1 MAALD
6 DNQFLTFGIDGDVY
20 AIPVSKVQEVLEY
33 IKPVRLPRT
42 APYLKGLINIRGTG
56 IPVVDLRMRFEMPE
70 LEVTSDTAIIVVE
83 IFQGT
88 GDMLII
94 GALTDEVHE
103 VIQIDPDQQEPAP
116 RFGSKIDASFIKSI
130 GKREGSFIIILDVDR
145 IFSQDETAAIAGIP
159 AAAESQ

>member
-1 MAALD
+1 VAALD
-6 DNQFLTFGIDGDVY
+6 DNQFLTFGIDGDIY

-56 IPVVDLRMRFEMPE
+56 IPVVDLRMRFDMPE

-83 IFQGT
+83 IHQAS

-94 GALTDEVHE
+94 GALTDAVHE
-103 VIQIDPDQQEPAP
+103 VIQIEADQQEPAP
-116 RFGSKIDASFIKSI
+116 RFGSKIDVNFIKSI
-130 GKREGSFIIILDVDR
+130 GKKDGAFIIILDVDR
-145 IFSQDETAAIAGIP
+145 IFSQDETAAIADVP
-159 AAAESQ
+159 AMASGT

>member
-33 IKPVRLPRT
+33 IKPVRLPKT

-70 LEVTSDTAIIVVE
+70 LEVSSDTAIIVVE
-83 IFQGT
+83 IFQGS

-103 VIQIDPDQQEPAP
+103 VIQIEPDQQEPAP
-116 RFGSKIDASFIKSI
+116 RFGSKIDVNFIKSI
-130 GKREGSFIIILDVDR
+130 GKRDGSFIIILDVDR
-145 IFSQDETAAIAGIP
+145 IFSQDETAAIAEVP
-159 AAAESQ
+159 AMAAGQ

>member
-1 MAALD
+1 MATQD
-6 DNQFLTFGIDGDVY
+6 ENQFLTFGIDGDVY

-33 IKPVRLPRT
+33 IKPVRLPKT

-56 IPVVDLRMRFEMPE
+56 IPVVDLRMRFDMPE

-103 VIQIDPDQQEPAP
+103 VIELDPDQQEPAP
-116 RFGSKIDASFIKSI
+116 RLGSKIDVNFIKSI
-130 GKREGSFIIILDVDR
+130 GKKDGSFIIILDVDK
-145 IFSQDETAAIAGIP
+145 IFSQDETAAIAEVP
-159 AAAESQ
+159 AMAASH

>member
-33 IKPVRLPRT
+33 IKPVRLPKT

-83 IFQGT
+83 IFQGS
-88 GDMLII
+88 GDLLII

-103 VIQIDPDQQEPAP
+103 VIQIEPDQQEPAP
-116 RFGSKIDASFIKSI
+116 RFGSKIDVNFIKSI
-130 GKREGSFIIILDVDR
+130 GKRDGSFIIILDVDR
-145 IFSQDETAAIAGIP
+145 IFSQDETAAIAEVP
-159 AAAESQ
+159 AMAAG

>member
-1 MAALD
+1 MATLD
-6 DNQFLTFGIDGDVY
+6 DNQFLTFGIDGDIY

-33 IKPVRLPRT
+33 IKPVRLPKT

-56 IPVVDLRMRFEMPE
+56 IPVVDLRMRFDMPE
-70 LEVTSDTAIIVVE
+70 LEVSSDTAIVVVE
-83 IFQGT
+83 IVQANEE
-88 GDMLII
+88 MLII

-130 GKREGSFIIILDVDR
+130 GKKDGSFIIILDVDK
-145 IFSQDETAAIAGIP
+145 IFSHDEAAAIAEVP
-159 AAAESQ
+159 VVETSQ

>member
-6 DNQFLTFGIDGDVY
+6 DNQFLTFGIDGDIY

-70 LEVTSDTAIIVVE
+70 LEVTNDTAIIVVE

-145 IFSQDETAAIAGIP
+145 IFSQDEKAAIAGIP
-159 AAAESQ
+159 EAAESQ

>member
-1 MAALD
+1 VAALD

-33 IKPVRLPRT
+33 IKPVRLPKT

-56 IPVVDLRMRFEMPE
+56 IPVVDLRMRFDMPE

-83 IFQGT
+83 IFQAS

-103 VIQIDPDQQEPAP
+103 VIQIEAEQQEPAP

-130 GKREGSFIIILDVDR
+130 GKKDGAFIIILDVDR
-145 IFSQDETAAIAGIP
+145 IFSQDETAAIAEVP
-159 AAAESQ
+159 AMAASN

>member
-1 MAALD
+1 MAGQD

-33 IKPVRLPRT
+33 IKPVRLPKT

-56 IPVVDLRMRFEMPE
+56 IPVVDLRMRFDMPE

-103 VIQIDPDQQEPAP
+103 VIELDPDQQEPAP
-116 RFGSKIDASFIKSI
+116 RLGSKIDVNFIKSI
-130 GKREGSFIIILDVDR
+130 GKKDGSFIIILDVDK
-145 IFSQDETAAIAGIP
+145 IFSQDETAAIAEVP
-159 AAAESQ
+159 AMAASH